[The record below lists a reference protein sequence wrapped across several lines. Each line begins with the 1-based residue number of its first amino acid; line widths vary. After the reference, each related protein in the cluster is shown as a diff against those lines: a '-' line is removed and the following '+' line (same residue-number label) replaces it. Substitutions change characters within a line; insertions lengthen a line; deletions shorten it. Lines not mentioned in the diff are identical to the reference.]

1 MDDMMARCRGCKAL
15 LGLEDV
21 AEISY
26 TVWIMDP
33 NATKMGW
40 QDRVALDYVIQYL
53 RCSWSI

>member
-1 MDDMMARCRGCKAL
+1 MARCRGCKAL